1 MFTCP
6 HCHKPIEVGPQ
17 PDIPWWK
24 YDPGNPKVSL
34 GCGTL
39 LAIGVIVALC
49 SGGLSRSQFN
59 DLRGDLRRLENKVE
73 SVDASLKQLAP
84 PEKAGVQAAP

>member
-1 MFTCP
+1 M
-6 HCHKPIEVGPQ
+6 
-17 PDIPWWK
+17 PWWK
-24 YDPGNPKVSL
+24 YDAGNPTVSL

-49 SGGLSRSQFN
+49 SGGISKSQFN

-73 SVDASLKQLAP
+73 AVDASLKQLAP
-84 PEKAGVQAAP
+84 EKAAAPANP